1 MQENK
6 KETNVVI
13 EESEITS
20 EAKKGWKFPYEE
32 KIKRFAKEKPKQA
45 FRIMFG
51 LIVLSFFITIGRL
64 IYTQQVLVP
73 QYKQMKSDGIFKEA
87 TTSLGAPIQ
96 ATQKI
101 MEIKD
106 VLKELDYYKNK
117 SVLTKADSLRIEY
130 LIDKYQNHGTEK
142 N

>member
-1 MQENK
+1 MQEEI

-13 EESEITS
+13 EEKEITS
-20 EAKKGWKFPYEE
+20 ETKKGWKFPYEE
-32 KIKRFAKEKPKQA
+32 RIKKFAKEKPKQA

-51 LIVLSFFITIGRL
+51 LIILSFFITIGRL

-73 QYKQMKSDGIFKEA
+73 QYNQMKSDGIFKKA
-87 TTSLGAPIQ
+87 TTSLGAPIE

-117 SVLTKADSLRIEY
+117 SVLTKSDSLRIEY
-130 LIDKYQNHGTEK
+130 LIDKYQKHGAEK